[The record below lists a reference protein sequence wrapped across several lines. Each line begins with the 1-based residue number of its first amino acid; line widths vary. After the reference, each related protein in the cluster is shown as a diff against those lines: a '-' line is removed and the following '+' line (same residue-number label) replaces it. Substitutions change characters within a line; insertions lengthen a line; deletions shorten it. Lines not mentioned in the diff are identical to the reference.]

1 MKLLGVFKKYIIER
15 TYGFY
20 IAALIFFKKCYNQI
34 MDKNEQ
40 NKSQTTELSWP
51 NTITSRE
58 ELDSSLEAGEASGA
72 SNYSIDDVFDD
83 VIARNQ
89 NG

>member
-1 MKLLGVFKKYIIER
+1 
-15 TYGFY
+15 
-20 IAALIFFKKCYNQI
+20 